1 MTLKPKLL
9 SDLNPGD
16 RFYFASD
23 KQKHVHT
30 LVSNPTKQSCKV
42 HPDSK
47 RWGYEVKSNRK
58 VVYLRSTHTEL

>member
-9 SDLNPGD
+9 SDLNLGD

-23 KQKHVHT
+23 KKKDVHT
-30 LVSNPTKQSCKV
+30 LVSRPKKQSCKV
-42 HPDSK
+42 YADNQKWP
-47 RWGYEVKSNRK
+47 YEVKSNRQ